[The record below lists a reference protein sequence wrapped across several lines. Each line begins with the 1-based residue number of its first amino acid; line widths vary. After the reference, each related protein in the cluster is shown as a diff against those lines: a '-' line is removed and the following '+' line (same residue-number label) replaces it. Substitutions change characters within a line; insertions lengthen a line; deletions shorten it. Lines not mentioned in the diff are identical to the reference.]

1 MIHAVSAANQHLYAR
16 ELDQMFRQR
25 ESGSGFASATDE
37 LDDDQ
42 AVYLMRID
50 VNGTLLESVR
60 FNPSLEG
67 WRASL
72 WPADPSDALI
82 AGVLR
87 FCEQQGIPPL
97 QPPANISA
105 SKRAGTSRS

>member
-16 ELDQMFRQR
+16 ELDQMFQER
-25 ESGSGFASATDE
+25 ESRPGFVSATDD
-37 LDDDQ
+37 LDDDH

-50 VNGTLLESVR
+50 VVGTLLESVR
-60 FNPSLEG
+60 LNPSLDG

-72 WPADPSDALI
+72 WPTDPSDDLI
-82 AGVLR
+82 TGVLR

-97 QPPANISA
+97 RPPETIPA
-105 SKRAGTSRS
+105 SKRSGASRS

>member
-1 MIHAVSAANQHLYAR
+1 MIHAVSAANQHLYAW

-25 ESGSGFASATDE
+25 ESGPGFVSATDE

-50 VNGTLLESVR
+50 ADGVLLESVR
-60 FNPSLEG
+60 LNPSLEG

-72 WPADPSDALI
+72 WPADPSDNLI
-82 AGVLR
+82 TGVLR
-87 FCEQQGIPPL
+87 FCELQGIPPL
-97 QPPANISA
+97 QPPSKMPA
-105 SKRAGTSRS
+105 SKRA